1 MLLRREVST
10 SLVTG
15 AQRGRLGWG
24 GVGGRVRRGVKACR
38 SPHGITS
45 SFVLYANPL
54 LWLSTARNVAGS
66 RDRAVRLPRL
76 SYAHV
81 FALLF

>member
-1 MLLRREVST
+1 MLLRREVSA

-24 GVGGRVRRGVKACR
+24 GRVRRGVKACH

-54 LWLSTARNVAGS
+54 LRLSTARNVAGS
-66 RDRAVRLPRL
+66 RGRAV
-76 SYAHV
+76 SYALV